1 MSVYEIGEHSANMLE
16 SILEYKLNKA
26 VADNGSDGGKPNE
39 SPNAIT
45 NKKHHSLLL
54 QIDFVSFFA
63 IRPYSNYLEKNL
75 EKILPWKIPNSE
87 RSQSKKSY
95 EICTRPDVA
104 FAQNMT
110 SQFQQ
115 NPSDL
120 HWTIVK
126 NILKYLRNT
135 KDIFLVYVFVLNG
148 GDVDWKSTKQSI
160 FATSSTDDEYIVAFD
175 ASKEDVWIRKFIS
188 GLGVVPTIEEP
199 INTYYNN
206 TGAIANR
213 EISCSSLKVQVPIS
227 QQKSLSRETINIDVK
242 IEKG

>member
-45 NKKHHSLLL
+45 NHKHHSLLL
-54 QIDFVSFFA
+54 QLRDDNQRYTDA
-63 IRPYSNYLEKNL
+63 GYLTDADD
-75 EKILPWKIPNSE
+75 I
-87 RSQSKKSY
+87 KS
-95 EICTRPDVA
+95 
-104 FAQNMT
+104 
-110 SQFQQ
+110 SG
-115 NPSDL
+115 
-120 HWTIVK
+120 
-126 NILKYLRNT
+126 
-135 KDIFLVYVFVLNG
+135 YVFVLNG

-188 GLGVVPTIEEP
+188 GLGVLPTIEEP